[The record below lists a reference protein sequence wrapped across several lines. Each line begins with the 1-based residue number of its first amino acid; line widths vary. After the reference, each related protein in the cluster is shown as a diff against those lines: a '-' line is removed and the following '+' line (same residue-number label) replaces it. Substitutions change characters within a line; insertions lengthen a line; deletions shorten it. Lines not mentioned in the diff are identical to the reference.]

1 MDRFI
6 EYLQEQRD
14 LKRPCTIKFRS
25 VDGGVSTIKAHIIDM
40 STVAH
45 RDMIETDAGIHI
57 GLDQI
62 VEINDR
68 RPENYC

>member
-1 MDRFI
+1 MDRFK
-6 EYLQEQRD
+6 EYLEKQMD

-25 VDGGVSTIKAHIIDM
+25 VDGGVSTIKVHIIDM
-40 STVAH
+40 STVSD

-62 VEINDR
+62 VEVNDR
-68 RPENYC
+68 MPENYC